1 VALEIE
7 VTGLEWD
14 EENESHCARHGLTPI
29 IAAEVLQGAPRF
41 FRGKTGRTATHA
53 MIGPALDGRWWT
65 VHILETAKP
74 GVWRPITGWP
84 STGQE
89 TALYKKSG
97 RNRNAQT
104 P

>member
-1 VALEIE
+1 VAAEIE
-7 VTGLEWD
+7 VTALEWD

-29 IAAEVLQGAPRF
+29 VAAEVLGHAPLF

-53 MIGPALDGRWWT
+53 MIGPARDDRCWT

-89 TALYKKSG
+89 LVLYKRKDRMENSG
-97 RNRNAQT
+97 
-104 P
+104 